1 MRETHPNGTCTP
13 QEPGFK
19 LIMYVGLRLEN
30 AMSHAAVRSPVVVAL
45 VAVFTLPATLNA
57 ADSPPADLDTVSA
70 GPRAYREAPDD
81 PYIPVSIEK
90 RFTQPAR
97 TWSVNGR
104 ESVQVNVAANG
115 DNIVGDAANEPS
127 IAVDPTD
134 PSRIAIGWRQFDTI
148 ASNFRQAGRGFSTD
162 GGETWTFPGVLEPG
176 VFRSDPVLDFSAE
189 GIFYYDSLA
198 GDFTCWV
205 HSSSDGGATW
215 GSGVYAFGSDKQWM
229 AVDRSGSPGHG
240 HLYQNWS
247 PFTAETFNR
256 SVDGGVS
263 FETPVAVPEEPYW
276 GTSTVAPDG
285 VVFFAGLASFSPGI
299 AVVRSS
305 NAQNSSATLSFDQ
318 TTVVDL
324 NGDLQGWGGPNP
336 EGLLGQVWIA
346 ADHSDGPTRG
356 HLYLLASVDPPGA
369 DPLDIHFS
377 RSTDGGAT
385 WSAPV
390 RVNDDPIGNNAWQ
403 WFGTMSVAPD
413 GRIDVI
419 WNDTRN
425 DLSGL
430 DSELTYAYSTNAG
443 ATWSVNEIISP
454 PFDPHVGWPQ
464 QNKLGDYYDMV
475 SNSTGIHIA
484 YTATLNGEQ
493 DVYYLHLDPPVL
505 FSDGFESGGTDAWS
519 VVVPE

>member
-1 MRETHPNGTCTP
+1 MLMVHT
-13 QEPGFK
+13 
-19 LIMYVGLRLEN
+19 
-30 AMSHAAVRSPVVVAL
+30 AARPPVVLAM
-45 VAVFTLPATLNA
+45 VAVLALPAALSANQA
-57 ADSPPADLDTVSA
+57 PPADPDRLTA
-70 GPRAYREAPDD
+70 GPGDYREAPDD
-81 PYIPVSIEK
+81 PYVPVPVSE
-90 RFTQPAR
+90 RVTVPAR
-97 TWSVNGR
+97 EWSINNRV
-104 ESVQVNVAANG
+104 SVQVNVAANG

-148 ASNFRQAGRGFSTD
+148 ASNFRQAGRGYSTD
-162 GGETWTFPGVLEPG
+162 GGATWTFPGVLEPG
-176 VFRSDPVLDFSAE
+176 VFRSDPVLDFTAE
-189 GIFYYDSLA
+189 GTFYYDSLA
-198 GDFTCWV
+198 DNFSCWV

-215 GSGVYAFGSDKQWM
+215 GTGVYAYGSDKQWL

-247 PFTAETFNR
+247 PFTPASFNR

-263 FETPVAVPEEPYW
+263 FEAPVAVPEEPYW

-285 VVFFAGLASFSPGI
+285 AVFFAGLSSFSPGI

-305 NAQNSSATLSFDQ
+305 NAQDPLATLSFDQ
-318 TTVVDL
+318 TAVVDL
-324 NGDLQGWGGPNP
+324 GGDPTGWTGPNP

-346 ADHSDGPTRG
+346 ADHSDSPSRG
-356 HLYLLASVDPPGA
+356 FLYLLASVDPSGP
-369 DPLDIHFS
+369 DPLDVHFS

-413 GRIDVI
+413 GRVDVI

-425 DLSGL
+425 DPGGL
-430 DSELTYAYSTNAG
+430 DSELTYAFSTDGG
-443 ATWSVNEIISP
+443 ATWSANEIVSP

-475 SNSTGIHIA
+475 SNPTGVHIA
-484 YTATLNGEQ
+484 FAATFNGEQ
-493 DVYYLHLDPPVL
+493 DVYYLHLDPPNL
-505 FSDGFESGGTDAWS
+505 FSDGFESGNTDAWS
-519 VVVPE
+519 AVVPE